1 LYEREKAGRNKGER
15 GHRALESRALP
26 CVQTRHNNRGIASE
40 GSEGFSQKS
49 MNAQEQEYATYK
61 EVKARFAMNRFM
73 LYSLAREGKIKSVSL
88 RRPGKRWGIRLF
100 HLPSVREF
108 LESLEEGKQI

>member
-1 LYEREKAGRNKGER
+1 
-15 GHRALESRALP
+15 
-26 CVQTRHNNRGIASE
+26 
-40 GSEGFSQKS
+40 
-49 MNAQEQEYATYK
+49 MNVQEQEYATYR

-100 HLPSVREF
+100 HVPSVREF
-108 LESLEEGKQI
+108 LESLEQEKAPDQPSRDRALRRKENKYDNSK